1 MSGNSVSNTR
11 PSLAAA
17 WLLAALIAPAWAGPA
32 GVRLPFESARV
43 GHGTLHY
50 FGFRLYDITLWA
62 PDGKWRPDAP
72 YALELAYAREFAG
85 ATLASSTVEQMRKQ
99 GRLLPPTLAT
109 WEKKLGAMLPDVKP
123 GDRLAA
129 IRIPGQGVSFHAGS
143 RPLGQ
148 IGDEAFAESFFAIW
162 LDART
167 AVPALRSRL
176 LGG

>member
-11 PSLAAA
+11 LSLAAA
-17 WLLAALIAPAWAGPA
+17 CLLAAFVAPAWAGPA
-32 GVRLPFESARV
+32 GVRLPFETARV
-43 GHGTLHY
+43 GQGTLQY
-50 FGFRLYDITLWA
+50 FGFRIYDATLWA
-62 PDGKWRPDAP
+62 PGGKWHADAP
-72 YALELAYAREFAG
+72 YALELAYAREFSG
-85 ATLASSTVEQMRKQ
+85 ATLASSTVKQMRKQ
-99 GRLLPPTLAT
+99 GRLPPPTLAT

-162 LDART
+162 LDTKT